1 MKAREYTIHPIMTVR
16 RLAASSLAI
25 LIAACAAVQQP
36 RAQSSIP
43 PSAAGKKNPLLKLA
57 EPWPD
62 AEELKARRLEAEAR
76 PLFQKTEP
84 VDFTLTGPF
93 RAINKDH
100 NPESSTRY
108 PAILT

>member
-1 MKAREYTIHPIMTVR
+1 MRS

-25 LIAACAAVQQP
+25 LIAVCAATP
-36 RAQSSIP
+36 LPHAQSCVP
-43 PSAAGKKNPLLKLA
+43 PKAAGKKNPLLKLA

-62 AEELKARRLEAEAR
+62 AEALKARRIEAEAR

-84 VDFTLTGPF
+84 LEFRLTANF

-100 NPESSTRY
+100 NPESSVRY
-108 PAILT
+108 PGVLTVNA